1 MGWEIVGTKES
12 VGKAFRRRC
21 LIVLPKGSF
30 PAEQEQDDRHRGIE
44 AELCSWVLAELNR
57 FLPPEP
63 EVRT

>member
-12 VGKAFRRRC
+12 VGKAFGRKC
-21 LIVLPKGSF
+21 LLVLPKGSVA
-30 PAEQEQDDRHRGIE
+30 AEQEQDDRHRGVE
-44 AELCSWVLAELNR
+44 AELCSWVSAELNC